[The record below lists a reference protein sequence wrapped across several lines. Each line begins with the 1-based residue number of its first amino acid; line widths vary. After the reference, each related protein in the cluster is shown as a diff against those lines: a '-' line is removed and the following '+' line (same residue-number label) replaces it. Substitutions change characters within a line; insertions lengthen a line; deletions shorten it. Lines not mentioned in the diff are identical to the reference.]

1 MRPEMTAPLELGREA
16 ASRHAWADATD
27 SLMAADAA
35 GPLSPDDLELLGSSA
50 WWAGHREV
58 ATEALERAFA
68 GHEEAGRAE
77 DAGRVAAMLAYQAFR
92 RLNGAVGGGWVAQ
105 ANRMLEGIEDSP
117 LRAHLGVYETFAA
130 LMEGRFEAGI
140 ELADRTMDVARRL
153 GSADALYAAMSF
165 KGVAE
170 LRTGRWESGIALVD
184 EAAAAAST
192 GRLDLRVASDIYCNT
207 IAACRD
213 LGDLQRA
220 AQWTDEAERWMRR
233 QSVGGYPGVCQ
244 VHRAE
249 LKMLR
254 GEWTEAEQDARRA
267 CTDLERFGL
276 LDAVGFAQYQ
286 VGEIRLRMGDL
297 DAAAEAFDRAYE
309 FGHDAMPGLAL
320 LELARGDV
328 DGARHS
334 IERALAQ
341 ASGIGALSDRALRAR
356 LLPTQVEIA
365 LTSHDLETAGRAV
378 AELEAIATDYARPLF
393 QAGAMTARGELL
405 LGEDRPTEASPILGQ
420 SWRLWRTV
428 DLPYESAKARLHYA
442 EALAAEGDEATAR
455 RDLLAA
461 RSVFDRLGAMLDLA
475 RVDTLLGL
483 RGGQAALPGP
493 PEARVPK
500 TFMFTDIV
508 TSTDLVGVIG
518 DDAWSELLAWHDRE
532 LRAAVAQHS
541 GEVVNHTGDGF
552 FVAFERAADAIQC
565 AIDIQRR
572 LVRHRRE
579 QGFAP
584 SVRIGLHAAEA
595 TRRGRDYSGRGVHVA
610 ARVGAAAGRD
620 EILATD
626 TVALQPGAHVRVSK
640 PRTLAL
646 KGVREPVEVRAIDW
660 R

>member
-1 MRPEMTAPLELGREA
+1 MTAPLELGRKS

-35 GPLSPDDLELLGSSA
+35 DPLSPDDLEVLGSSA
-50 WWAGHREV
+50 WWAGRREV

-68 GHEEAGRAE
+68 GHEEAGRTE

-105 ANRMLEGIEDSP
+105 ATRMLEGIDDSP
-117 LRAHLGVYETFAA
+117 LRAQLGVYETLGAIV
-130 LMEGRFEAGI
+130 EGRFEEAI
-140 ELADRTMDVARRL
+140 ELADRTLAMARRL
-153 GSADALYAAMSF
+153 GNADALYAAMSF

-170 LRTGRWESGIALVD
+170 LRTGRWESGVALVD

-233 QSVGGYPGVCQ
+233 QSVAGYPGVCQ

-254 GEWTEAEQDARRA
+254 GEWSEAEQDARRA
-267 CTDLERFGL
+267 CTELERFGL

-328 DGARHS
+328 TGARHS
-334 IERALAQ
+334 IDRALAQ
-341 ASGIGALSDRALRAR
+341 ASGIGALSDRAMRAR

-365 LTSHDLETAGRAV
+365 LASHDLETAGHAV
-378 AELEAIATDYARPLF
+378 AELEAIAADYARPLF

-420 SWRLWRTV
+420 SWRLWRTA

-442 EALAAEGDEATAR
+442 EALAAEGDETMAR

-461 RSVFDRLGAMLDLA
+461 RSVFDRLGATRDLA
-475 RVDTLLGL
+475 RVDDLLGL
-483 RGGQAALPGP
+483 QGGQVASSGP
-493 PEARVPK
+493 LQPRITR

-532 LRAAVAQHS
+532 LRAAVAQHG

-552 FVAFERAADAIQC
+552 FVAFERSADAIDC
-565 AIDIQRR
+565 AVDIQRR

-610 ARVGAAAGRD
+610 ARVGAAADRD

-626 TVALQPGAHVRVSK
+626 TVSAGQPASRVRVSE
-640 PRTLAL
+640 PRTLVL